1 MTDIQFAKEHM
12 GEYFQF
18 RRETARGVREYEVRV
33 IGYDAI
39 GAGDSVIIDY
49 IRGWEIQDADLSD
62 IIYEGLCKTGRC
74 YYVKW
79 EDLK

>member
-18 RRETARGVREYEVRV
+18 KDYKVRV
-33 IGYDAI
+33 IGYDTT
-39 GAGDSVIIDY
+39 GTGKSVIIDFPL
-49 IRGWEIQDADLSD
+49 GWSTGWITDNDSPTD
-62 IIYEGLCKTGRC
+62 VIYKTLCKTGRC
-74 YYVKW
+74 FYVSW

>member
-18 RRETARGVREYEVRV
+18 KDYKVRV
-33 IGYDAI
+33 IGYDTTGI
-39 GAGDSVIIDY
+39 GKSVIIDFPL
-49 IRGWEIQDADLSD
+49 GWSTDNDGPTD
-62 IIYEGLCKTGRC
+62 VIYKTLCKTGRC
-74 YYVKW
+74 FYVSW

>member
-18 RRETARGVREYEVRV
+18 NGYKVRV
-33 IGYDAI
+33 IGYDATDT
-39 GAGDSVIIDY
+39 GASVIIDY
-49 IRGWEIQDADLSD
+49 LAGWELELTDPSDVINEDLC
-62 IIYEGLCKTGRC
+62 ETGRC
-74 YYVKW
+74 NYLNW